1 MQTLTIH
8 AFAPHLT
15 PPTARSGS
23 MHLPIAL
30 ATLLLTTG
38 AAMAQSPTAGTVV
51 VSGQRQ
57 AGAGAP
63 LTLDADALKALRA
76 AQGDTASLLR
86 SVPGISLQGAGGA
99 SSLPALHGMAGDRI
113 RISIDG
119 LDLIASCPNHM
130 NPPLSYLDPSAV
142 TAIEV
147 YAGIAPVSAGG
158 DSIAGSIVARTAD
171 AEFAPAGQTMLSR
184 GAIGAY
190 ARSNGR
196 ATGIHAKASLATDT
210 LALSYSGAMA
220 SADNIHAAQAFKSVS
235 ETGRA
240 GHVLP
245 LDEVGSTA
253 YDTRNHTLAL
263 AHRGEHMLVE
273 ARLGY
278 QDVPEQLYP
287 NQRMDM
293 LGNRQVRGQ
302 LRMVSSQGWG
312 SLEARVFQE
321 DVEHTMEF
329 GDDKRYWYGK
339 NSGSG
344 SPCDPIRYA
353 GDPAGTCAA
362 GMPMHT
368 ESRHRG
374 VTTRA
379 DIAMGAADTLRLG
392 AEWLS
397 YRLNDWW
404 PPSGGGMGPDTF
416 ENIRDGRRDRGVLYG
431 EWLAR
436 PSAAWSW
443 NAGVRA
449 EQVRTDAGPVHGYST
464 ASGAMGGQLAESS
477 AFNARSRERTDHHL
491 DFALIARHTASA
503 ALEVEAGLAR
513 KVRSPNLYERY
524 TWSSWPMAATMNNFV
539 GDGNGYVG
547 NPDLKPEVAHT
558 VSATLDWHAA
568 DRAWSV
574 RASPYLTE
582 VNDYIDA
589 IKRSGWA
596 ANKFNVL
603 GYANQSAR
611 LTGLDLSAR
620 AALPALPWGAWNVE
634 GVLNLTRGTNR
645 DTGDNLYQVMPANL
659 RVALNHQRGAW
670 QGTVE
675 VVAVARKSR
684 VNEVRNEVTT
694 PAYALLNLRG
704 GYTWGQVRI
713 DAGIDNLL
721 DKQYALPTGGV
732 YIGQGTTMSMN
743 GVPWGIAVP
752 GPGRSFYA
760 AVNVSF

>member
-1 MQTLTIH
+1 M
-8 AFAPHLT
+8 
-15 PPTARSGS
+15 
-23 MHLPIAL
+23 
-30 ATLLLTTG
+30 
-38 AAMAQSPTAGTVV
+38 
-51 VSGQRQ
+51 
-57 AGAGAP
+57 
-63 LTLDADALKALRA
+63 
-76 AQGDTASLLR
+76 
-86 SVPGISLQGAGGA
+86 PGISLQGAGGA

-142 TAIEV
+142 ATLEV

-158 DSIAGSIVARTAD
+158 DSIAGTIVARTAD
-171 AEFAPAGQTMLSR
+171 PEFAPAGQAMQSR
-184 GAIGAY
+184 GEIGAH
-190 ARSNGR
+190 ARSNAR
-196 ATGIHAKASLATDT
+196 ATGVHARANLATDT

-220 SADNIHAAQAFKSVS
+220 SADNIRAAQAFKTVS

-263 AHRGEHMLVE
+263 AHRSERMLVE

-379 DIAMGAADTLRLG
+379 DIAMGATDTLRLG

-404 PPSGGGMGPDTF
+404 PPSGGGMGPGTF

-449 EQVRTDAGPVHGYST
+449 EQVRTDAGAVHGYST
-464 ASGAMGGQLAESS
+464 ASGAMGGQLTESG
-477 AFNARSRERTDHHL
+477 AFNALSRERTDHHL

-547 NPDLKPEVAHT
+547 NPDLKPEAAHT

-582 VNDYIDA
+582 VHDYIDA
-589 IKRSGWA
+589 VKRSGWV

-620 AALPALPWGAWNVE
+620 AALPTLPWGAWSVE

-645 DTGDNLYQVMPANL
+645 DTGDDLYQVMPANL

-670 QGTVE
+670 QGALE
-675 VVAVARKSR
+675 AVAVARKSR
-684 VNEVRNEVTT
+684 VNEVRNEITT
-694 PAYALLNLRG
+694 PAYTLLNLRG

-721 DKQYALPTGGV
+721 DKHYALPTGGV

-752 GPGRSFYA
+752 GQGRSFYA
-760 AVNVSF
+760 AVNMSF